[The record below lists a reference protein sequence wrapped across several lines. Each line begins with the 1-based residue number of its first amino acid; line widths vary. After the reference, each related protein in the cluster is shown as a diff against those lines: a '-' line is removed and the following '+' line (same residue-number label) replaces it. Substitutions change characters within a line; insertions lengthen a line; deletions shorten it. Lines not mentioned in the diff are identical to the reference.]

1 MLASDLCCCFYCEA
15 IYPPAEIDVWIDDDT
30 TALCARCGVDS
41 VIGSKSGFP
50 ITAEF
55 LGEMNRCFF

>member
-1 MLASDLCCCFYCEA
+1 VTFE
-15 IYPPAEIDVWIDDDT
+15 PTEISEWIDEDKEGVGQ

-41 VIGSKSGFP
+41 VIGSGSGFP

-55 LGEMNRCFF
+55 LTEMKKHWF